1 LGASFHCYSFSATR
15 CPLVTGLERGF
26 KSGRRNMVLSKAKT
40 VSIVFRAELDES
52 SGVFFAKTR
61 TPPDCVRVPGR
72 GLGNPQL
79 SAARIIVVMR
89 APLGK
94 HASGPEV
101 PHGTSGTT
109 SSKASTPNYNT
120 VPLFDVSD
128 AVSVCVPAQH
138 VPRRLNRGMAPR
150 AGKGEAW
157 EGGYRAPLVVRW
169 PGSLCVSVHE
179 GSRDPAPFGSGGGP
193 VW

>member
-1 LGASFHCYSFSATR
+1 
-15 CPLVTGLERGF
+15 V
-26 KSGRRNMVLSKAKT
+26 
-40 VSIVFRAELDES
+40 
-52 SGVFFAKTR
+52 
-61 TPPDCVRVPGR
+61 R
-72 GLGNPQL
+72 GLGNPQS

-128 AVSVCVPAQH
+128 AVSAQH
-138 VPRRLNRGMAPR
+138 VPRRASRIFGTKIETMRFRLEVGAARD
-150 AGKGEAW
+150 
-157 EGGYRAPLVVRW
+157 
-169 PGSLCVSVHE
+169 VSVCA
-179 GSRDPAPFGSGGGP
+179 APFRKGGTGLESKHP
-193 VW
+193 RLCFT